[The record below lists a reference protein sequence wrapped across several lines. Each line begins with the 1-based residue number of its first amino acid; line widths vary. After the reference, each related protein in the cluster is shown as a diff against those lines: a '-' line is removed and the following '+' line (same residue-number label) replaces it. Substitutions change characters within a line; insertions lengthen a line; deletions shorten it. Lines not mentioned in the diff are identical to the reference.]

1 MGGPLRGGADGAGA
15 APGGTAVTAV
25 LPRIPGPGEAAL
37 GGEDLPESPFRGTRG
52 RVLVV
57 EGGDG
62 RGVRR
67 LLPPRGAAPA
77 GGGLS
82 AVLAAIS
89 PQILLAADSVD
100 SVHLPSASD
109 PQTVL
114 AHLRAAARHPGPLL
128 IHLGGH
134 LLAERRTGLLHV
146 ALRDTR
152 PSALRTDA
160 LPWNAVAEQLRTR
173 PLEWG
178 TLVIADLSADPKV
191 MPMLRTVP
199 CPLAAGLPLWAAV
212 NPDPQQVGLFTR
224 ALVEALHGGRPG
236 AGPGL
241 TPEQIQYQVH
251 SVLRPDAVVVSAH
264 DPHHV
269 VFRNTARRVLESGGE
284 APHAPSPDRAYSAGA
299 AVPPGAPPMPA
310 APPTVHLAAPPARPP
325 AAAVAT
331 APGAPPTPGALTAPG
346 APGRSEPVVPD
357 PLAAYRD
364 AVARIVGA
372 ADQGEHARA
381 VALSVEL
388 EREVIVEHGPDAPAS
403 LQVRQVRAHVARLAG
418 YQAGAAGL
426 YRDVAL
432 RLERRVGPGDPETLQ
447 AASNAEA
454 CWRAIEDE
462 DEAIRVG
469 SEIVAMR
476 RAVPGPDARRL
487 RAAERHLARLR
498 GPAHEAEPDQPEHQ
512 DRPEAPE
519 DAGTSPGRLGAL
531 DDPPATETV
540 PPTEETAVLP
550 RITPA
555 APDWIPDEE
564 PVYAAPDEPDTPAS

>member
-1 MGGPLRGGADGAGA
+1 MGGPLTGGADGAGA

-37 GGEDLPESPFRGTRG
+37 GGEELPESPFRGTRG

-160 LPWNAVAEQLRTR
+160 LPWNAVAEQLRMR

-269 VFRNTARRVLESGGE
+269 VFRNTARRVLEPGGE
-284 APHAPSPDRAYSAGA
+284 ALPAPSPDRAYGAGTA
-299 AVPPGAPPMPA
+299 LPPGAPPMPA
-310 APPTVHLAAPPARPP
+310 APPTVHLAAPP
-325 AAAVAT
+325 VAT
-331 APGAPPTPGALTAPG
+331 TATAATTAPTG
-346 APGRSEPVVPD
+346 PEAPGRPEPVVPD

-432 RLERRVGPGDPETLQ
+432 RLQRQAGPDDPETLQ

-469 SEIVAMR
+469 AEIVAMR
-476 RAVPGPDARRL
+476 QAVPGPDARRL

-498 GPAHEAEPDQPEHQ
+498 GPAHVAEPEHQ
-512 DRPEAPE
+512 EE
-519 DAGTSPGRLGAL
+519 DAANSPGLLGAV
-531 DDPPATETV
+531 DDPSATETV

-564 PVYAAPDEPDTPAS
+564 PVYASPDEPDTPAS

>member
-1 MGGPLRGGADGAGA
+1 
-15 APGGTAVTAV
+15 
-25 LPRIPGPGEAAL
+25 
-37 GGEDLPESPFRGTRG
+37 
-52 RVLVV
+52 
-57 EGGDG
+57 
-62 RGVRR
+62 VRR

-160 LPWNAVAEQLRTR
+160 LPWNAVAEQLRMR

-269 VFRNTARRVLESGGE
+269 VFRNTARRVLEPGGE
-284 APHAPSPDRAYSAGA
+284 ALPAPSPDRAYGAGTA
-299 AVPPGAPPMPA
+299 LPPGAPPMPA
-310 APPTVHLAAPPARPP
+310 APPTVHLAAPPAAP
-325 AAAVAT
+325 T
-331 APGAPPTPGALTAPG
+331 APTVPTATSAPA
-346 APGRSEPVVPD
+346 APGRPEPVVPD

-432 RLERRVGPGDPETLQ
+432 RLQRQAGPDDPETLQ

-469 SEIVAMR
+469 AEIVAMR
-476 RAVPGPDARRL
+476 QAVPGPDARRL

-498 GPAHEAEPDQPEHQ
+498 GPAHVAEPEHQ
-512 DRPEAPE
+512 EE
-519 DAGTSPGRLGAL
+519 DAANSPGLLGAV
-531 DDPPATETV
+531 DDPSATETV

-564 PVYAAPDEPDTPAS
+564 PVYASPDEPDTPAS